1 MVQSRT
7 SNTPQEGAGTV
18 NIRPLRC
25 NKGLDNEGS
34 SLQNLWQE
42 IRYCARV
49 LLKNPGFAAV
59 CILTLALGIGANTAV
74 FSVVNSML
82 FRPLPVNNPQ
92 QITMLAFRQKHGALN
107 SNFSY
112 PELRDIRASTARS
125 FSDVFGYQLGLDG
138 LSVNG
143 RAERVVTSYV
153 TGNFFSALGIQPVL
167 GSFMRPGEGE
177 TSGTGPGIVL
187 GYDYWQTRFQ
197 GATSIIGQK
206 VLLNGH
212 PTSVIGVAPK
222 GFRGVFTLGNMQ
234 AYVPLG
240 MAVTEGLP
248 SDFLANRTFR
258 NVTVFARLRPD
269 QRLAQAQAQLNVVAS
284 RIAHDHPES
293 DKDLTLEVFPELRSR
308 PGPDSGSSVLI
319 ISALFLALSAVV
331 LLLACVNV
339 ANILLVRATIRQR
352 EMAIRVA
359 LGAARKTLIRQLLTE
374 SLLLGFI
381 GGAFGILL
389 GFVASLSL
397 SSVPLG
403 TDLPLRLDFAF
414 DWRVFGYAF
423 GAALLAGLLVGV
435 VPALRASKAN
445 VNEILQQ
452 GGRGSVG
459 GHHRLRNALVSAQ
472 VAASL
477 ALLIIAGL
485 FTRSLAEAQRISL
498 GFDPHH
504 VVNFDMDPSEI
515 GYTEAQ
521 GQAFYRK
528 VLENVRALPGVQS
541 ASLAANVPMGY
552 INSADDVT
560 IPGKETRHTISYD
573 VITPGYF
580 DTMGIKLLR
589 GRAFT
594 DADKPDATFTAV
606 ISQGMANELWH
617 NQDPM
622 GREFHMLG
630 EPAHPLRIVG
640 VVNNTKQTPR
650 GRRTSFFYVP
660 LAQHYTNN
668 SFETLQVRT
677 AGDPKTI
684 VPEIERTLHVLA
696 PDLPV
701 FDVQTMTDALYT
713 LNGLLIFQIGAC
725 LAGALGLV
733 GLILAVV
740 GVYGVI
746 SYAASQQTHEIGL
759 RMALGAHPV
768 SILRM
773 MFSRGL
779 LIVGIGLVLGLAA
792 TVAAAGVVENF
803 IVISP
808 TDPLTYSAV
817 TALLTTVALLACYIP
832 ARRAM
837 RVDPMV
843 ALRYD

>member
-1 MVQSRT
+1 M
-7 SNTPQEGAGTV
+7 
-18 NIRPLRC
+18 
-25 NKGLDNEGS
+25 
-34 SLQNLWQE
+34 QNLWQE

-74 FSVVNSML
+74 FSVVNTLL
-82 FRPLPVNNPQ
+82 FRPLPVYNPQ
-92 QITMLAFRQKHGALN
+92 QITMLAFRQKHGPLN
-107 SNFSY
+107 NNFSV
-112 PELRDIRASTARS
+112 PELRDLRANAAPS

-153 TGNFFSALGIQPVL
+153 TGNFFSALGIQPVV
-167 GSFMRPGEGE
+167 GSFMRPAEGE
-177 TSGTGPGIVL
+177 TSGAGPGIVL
-187 GYDYWQTRFQ
+187 GYDYWKSRFQ
-197 GATSIIGQK
+197 GAPGIIGQK

-222 GFRGVFTLGNMQ
+222 GFHGVFTLGNMQ
-234 AYVPLG
+234 AYIPLG
-240 MAVTEGLP
+240 MAVAEGLP
-248 SDFLANRTFR
+248 PDFLANRTFR
-258 NVTVFARLRPD
+258 NLTVFARLRPD
-269 QRLAQAQAQLNVVAS
+269 KSLAQAQAQLNVVAS

-293 DKDLTLEVFPELRSR
+293 DKDLTLEAFPELRSR
-308 PGPDSGSSVLI
+308 PGPDSGNSVLI
-319 ISALFLALSAVV
+319 VSALFLALSAVV

-359 LGAARKTLIRQLLTE
+359 LGAARKALIRQLLTE
-374 SLLLGFI
+374 SLLLGLF

-389 GFVASLSL
+389 GFLTSLSL

-423 GAALLAGLLVGV
+423 AAALLAGLLVGV

-459 GHHRLRNALVSAQ
+459 GRHRLRNALVSAQ

-477 ALLIIAGL
+477 TLLIIAGL

-498 GFDPHH
+498 GFDPFH

-521 GQAFYRK
+521 GQVFYRN
-528 VLENVRALPGVQS
+528 VLEHVRALPGVQS

-560 IPGKETRHTISYD
+560 IPGKETRHSISYD

-594 DADKPDATFTAV
+594 DADKADATFTAV
-606 ISQGMANELWH
+606 ISQGMAKELWPK
-617 NQDPM
+617 QDPM

-630 EPAHPLRIVG
+630 DPAHALRIIG

-677 AGDPKTI
+677 PGDPKTI
-684 VPEIERTLHVLA
+684 VPEVERTLHLLA

-701 FDVQTMTDALYT
+701 FDVRTMTEALYT
-713 LNGLLIFQIGAC
+713 LNGLLIFQIGAW

-746 SYAASQQTHEIGL
+746 SYAASRQTHEIGL
-759 RMALGAHPV
+759 RMALGANPL

-817 TALLTTVALLACYIP
+817 TALLTAVALLACYIP